1 MDDGEFETG
10 FPRDHRAAAIPLTPA
25 QRRLW
30 RLQGGP
36 GVGPYATTCTVHLTG
51 GLDVDRLAAAAE
63 AVAARRTESRLVFS
77 PHDDSAA
84 ARSGP
89 VQTVAARPRIT
100 FRRLDLMCPDP
111 AEGAA
116 EPAEH
121 AAEVEHPTPLTEG
134 VELNVLAVRLAEGR
148 HAVTFSL
155 PAICADV
162 TTMRSLAHEVVE
174 RAAGR
179 TPRAGGLPY
188 DGVAA
193 WWNEMAEL
201 PEGATAREFWRSR
214 CAGWDQPIE
223 LPGQRKHRAG
233 PFRPQALTGF
243 FPPAETMALRRR
255 CPSPNDARGW
265 LLACW
270 QVLLRRMTGAGA
282 LVVGV
287 ATDLRRHEELRG
299 CSGPLTVTLPVRLDR
314 PLDVAVSAAAA
325 ETAEQIEAGDAHAE
339 WYSWERCV
347 PPAAPGRPSWFP
359 IGFDFDAGQR
369 PADHDGAGPTESYGH
384 HDRFLVRLSCQD
396 TGERM
401 RFTLGYDGDA
411 LPRSAAG
418 QLMESFLALVADSL
432 DRPDSAC
439 RDLDLLGPEGRRLL
453 LRSGGDPEDE
463 PTGACLA
470 ALVEEQAARRP
481 EGVAVVCGT
490 QRLTYGELERRANR
504 LAHHLRALGAGP
516 EVRVGVCLP
525 RSIELVIALLA
536 VVKSGGAYVPV
547 DPDHPGERIAYVLDD
562 AGVRILVTSGRAGE
576 RAPAGT
582 DLPTVRMD
590 EDAAAIDRW
599 PAEAPPPNTVP
610 GSLLYVIY
618 TSGSTGRP
626 KGVMVTHAALV
637 RLLTATRPWFSFGP
651 DDIWTLFHTVTFD
664 FAAWELWGALV
675 SGGRAVVVP
684 TAVTRSPEKF
694 RALLVRERV
703 TVLNQTPG
711 AFRNLMAAE
720 DADATEGWPALR
732 VVVFGGE
739 ALMPGMLTG
748 WFARN
753 GDQAPRLVNMY
764 GITETTVHATYYPLS
779 AADVPAAD
787 FAEAPDSPSSERSP
801 IGVPLPDLSAYV
813 LDGELHP
820 VPPGVVGELF
830 VGGAGLARGYLGRP
844 GLTAERFV
852 PDVFGGSGGRLYRTG
867 DLVRWSGDGG
877 LEFVGRADFQVKVR
891 GFRVEL
897 GEVESVLG
905 AHRGVRDAV
914 VVARSDGGGGVVR
927 LVAYVVASE
936 VGGEVGVE
944 ELRGFVSGRLPEYM
958 VPAVFVWLGSL
969 PLTVNGKVD
978 RGALPVPEGERPRLG
993 QRFVAPRTSA
1003 ERVLAGLWSE
1013 VLGVSEIGVHD
1024 NFFTL
1029 GGDSITSIVVMSRAA
1044 RRGLRITPWQFF
1056 ENQTV
1061 AGQARVAV
1069 PVVAVEDRAGSAAPA
1084 AGPAPLTPV
1093 QRWFFDQAFSHPG
1106 HYNQGWLFRVPAT
1119 VDADRLAAAITG
1131 LLERHDALRLRF
1143 PRDTRAAGGRRAE
1156 YTAPGA
1162 APAPAAFRRVDLSGS
1177 AQWEPALA
1185 RALADAQDI
1194 DLERDPPLRALLIDG
1209 GREDR
1214 CRLALVAHHLVIDA
1228 VSWRILL
1235 DDLREAY
1242 RALAA
1247 GGEAGITDATTSF
1260 AAWARALTELPGAV
1274 ADDLEFWRAQR
1285 PSGRWEVPLDR
1296 QAGGA
1301 GTYGDAEDVEG
1312 VLGAEETT
1320 VLLRDLPAIHHSRV
1334 DEVLL
1339 TALALAMTKSFG
1351 ITRLYVDVE
1360 GHGRE
1365 QHLVEGADLSRTVG
1379 WFTAI
1384 APLLLRL
1391 PDGSAPGDALAAVK
1405 EQMRAV
1411 PHGGLGHGILRHLD
1425 PVRGQ
1430 ALAEPPAPQVSFN
1443 YLGQFD
1449 ASAETR
1455 TTRPPGDHL
1464 DLAAAPEPMPPP
1476 QHPGNRRTHLLDVTA
1491 AVVGGRLRIRVGYSR
1506 AHHDRATIDRLT
1518 GDVVARLGELID
1530 HCGRSGR
1537 TRFHTLLDK
1546 ALALAPETTADVT
1559 EARPD
1564 E

>member
-1 MDDGEFETG
+1 MDDREFEAG
-10 FPRDHRAAAIPLTPA
+10 FPRDHRAAAIPLTA
-25 QRRLW
+25 SQRRLW

-36 GVGPYATTCTVHLTG
+36 RVGPYTMSCTVHPTG
-51 GLDVDRLAAAAE
+51 DLDVDRLAEAAE
-63 AVAARRTESRLVFS
+63 AVAARRTEPRLVFS
-77 PHDDSAA
+77 LDGDSD
-84 ARSGP
+84 P
-89 VQTVAARPRIT
+89 VQAVAGRPRVTI
-100 FRRLDLMCPDP
+100 RHRDP
-111 AEGAA
+111 LSGDRAERAA
-116 EPAEH
+116 EPAERA
-121 AAEVEHPTPLTEG
+121 AAEGQRTPLTEG
-134 VELNVLAVRLAEGR
+134 VELDVLVERLADGR
-148 HAVTFSL
+148 HTVTFSL
-155 PAICADV
+155 PAICADA
-162 TTMRSLAHEVVE
+162 TTLRSLAHEVVE

-179 TPRAGGLPY
+179 ATRAASSGLPFE
-188 DGVAA
+188 GVAA

-223 LPGQRKHRAG
+223 LPGQRNHRLG
-233 PFRPQALTGF
+233 PFRPKTLTGRLS
-243 FPPAETMALRRR
+243 PAETMRLRRR
-255 CPSPNDARGW
+255 CPTPKKARGW
-265 LLACW
+265 LLTCW
-270 QVLLRRMTGAGA
+270 QVLLRRTTGAGA

-287 ATDLRRHEELRG
+287 GTDLRRHEELRG
-299 CSGPLTVTLPVRLDR
+299 CSGPLTVSLPARLDR
-314 PLDVAVSAAAA
+314 SLDLAVSAAASEA
-325 ETAEQIEAGDAHAE
+325 ADQIEAGDAHAE

-359 IGFDFDAGQR
+359 IGFDFDAEHWPAGQAGAA
-369 PADHDGAGPTESYGH
+369 PAETYGH
-384 HDRFLVRLSCQD
+384 HDRFVVRLSCQA
-396 TGERM
+396 TGDGM

-411 LPRSAAG
+411 LADPAAG
-418 QLMESFLALVADSL
+418 QLMESFLAVVTDSL
-432 DRPDSAC
+432 ARPDSAC
-439 RDLDLLGPEGRRLL
+439 RDLDLLGERGRRLL
-453 LRSGGDPEDE
+453 LRSGGDRESGP
-463 PTGACLA
+463 PRTCLG
-470 ALVEEQAARRP
+470 ALVAEQAARRP
-481 EGVAVVCGT
+481 EDVAVVCGT
-490 QRLTYGELERRANR
+490 DRLTYGELETRANR

-516 EVRVGVCLP
+516 EVRVGVCLD
-525 RSIELVIALLA
+525 RSIELVVALLA

-547 DPDHPGERIAYVLDD
+547 DPDHPAERISYVLGD
-562 AGVRILVTSGRAGE
+562 AGVRILVTSGRASE
-576 RAPAGT
+576 RASAGP

-590 EDAAAIDRW
+590 EDAAAIGRW

-610 GSLLYVIY
+610 ANLLYVIY

-626 KGVMVTHAALV
+626 KGVMVTHADLV
-637 RLLTATRPWFSFGP
+637 RLLTTAQPWFSFGP
-651 DDIWTLFHTVTFD
+651 DDVWTLFHTVTFD

-675 SGGRAVVVP
+675 NGGRLVVVP
-684 TAVTRSPEKF
+684 TALTRSPERF
-694 RALLVRERV
+694 RALLARERV

-711 AFRNLMAAE
+711 AFRNLLAAE
-720 DADATEGWPALR
+720 EADPAGERPALR

-739 ALMPGMLTG
+739 ALMPGMLAG
-748 WFARN
+748 WFARH
-753 GDQAPRLVNMY
+753 GDQGPRLVNMY
-764 GITETTVHATYYPLS
+764 GITETTVHATYHPLS
-779 AADVPAAD
+779 PADVPRAATD
-787 FAEAPDSPSSERSP
+787 SAEAADSPSSERSP
-801 IGVPLPDLSAYV
+801 IGVPLADLSAYV
-813 LDGELHP
+813 LDKELHP

-852 PDVFGGSGGRLYRTG
+852 PDVFGGSGGCLYRTG
-867 DLVRWSGDGG
+867 DLVRWSVDGGG
-877 LEFVGRADFQVKVR
+877 LEFVGRVDFQVKVR

-897 GEVESVLG
+897 GEVESVLVG
-905 AHRGVRDAV
+905 HRGVRDAV

-927 LVAYVVASE
+927 LVAYVVASG

-944 ELRGFVSGRLPEYM
+944 ELRGFVGGRLPEYM

-993 QRFVAPRTSA
+993 ERFVEPRSSA
-1003 ERVLAGLWSE
+1003 ERVLAEVWGE
-1013 VLGVSEIGVHD
+1013 VLGVSRIGVHD

-1061 AGQARVAV
+1061 AGQAEAAV
-1069 PVVAVEDRAGSAAPA
+1069 PVVAVQDRADPAGQA
-1084 AGPAPLTPV
+1084 AGPVPLTPI
-1093 QRWFFDQAFSHPG
+1093 QRWFFDQKFFHPG
-1106 HYNQGWLFRVPAT
+1106 HYNQGWLFHVPAA
-1119 VDADRLAAAITG
+1119 VDADRLAAAFTG

-1143 PRDTRAAGGRRAE
+1143 PRDSRAPGGRRAE
-1156 YTAPGA
+1156 YTGQGAPPELTA
-1162 APAPAAFRRVDLSGS
+1162 LRRVDLSKE

-1185 RALADAQDI
+1185 RVLADAQDF

-1209 GREDR
+1209 GRDDR
-1214 CRLALVAHHLVIDA
+1214 HRLALIAHHLVIDA

-1235 DDLREAY
+1235 DDLRGAY
-1242 RALAA
+1242 RRLA
-1247 GGEAGITDATTSF
+1247 GGGEPGTPDATTSF

-1274 ADDLEFWRAQR
+1274 AADLDFWRGQS
-1285 PSGRWEVPLDR
+1285 PSGRWEVPLDH
-1296 QAGGA
+1296 QAGGT
-1301 GTYGDAEDVEG
+1301 GTYGAADHVDG
-1312 VLGAEETT
+1312 LLGAGETT
-1320 VLLRDLPAIHHSRV
+1320 ALLRDLPAIHHSRV

-1339 TALALAMTKSFG
+1339 TALALAMTETFG

-1391 PDGSAPGDALAAVK
+1391 PDGADPGDALAAVK
-1405 EQMRAV
+1405 EQLRAV
-1411 PHGGLGHGILRHLD
+1411 PHGGVGHGILRHLD
-1425 PVRGQ
+1425 PVRGR

-1449 ASAETR
+1449 ANAESPETR
-1455 TTRPPGDHL
+1455 TPDDRL
-1464 DLAAAPEPMPPP
+1464 YLAAAPEPMPPP

-1491 AVVGGRLRIRVGYSR
+1491 AVVGGRLRLRVGYSR

-1518 GDVVARLGELID
+1518 GAVVARLGELID
-1530 HCGRSGR
+1530 HCGRPGG

-1546 ALALAPETTADVT
+1546 ALALAPKTMADVT